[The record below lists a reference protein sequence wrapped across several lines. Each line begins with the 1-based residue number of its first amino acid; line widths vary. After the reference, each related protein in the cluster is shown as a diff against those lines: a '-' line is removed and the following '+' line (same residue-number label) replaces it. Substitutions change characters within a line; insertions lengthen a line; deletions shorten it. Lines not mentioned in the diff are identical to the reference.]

1 MRSDITRQSTNVLA
15 LIATLAM
22 NYLANALPLAGRAT
36 GEISDMFPVLFTPA
50 SYVFAIW
57 GVIYLG
63 LIAFA
68 VFQALPSQRENP
80 RLRRVGYLFALSGVL
95 NIAWLFA
102 WHYLQIS
109 LSLVFMLGLL
119 LTLIAI
125 YERLEIGKRPVP
137 RAEAVAAR
145 LPFSIYLGWITVAT
159 VANVSITLYTLSWD
173 GWGIP
178 AAAWTVIVIAAASA
192 VGLTILLRRG
202 DVAFNLVLVWA
213 LIGIAVARWD
223 VPLVA
228 ASALVAAA
236 LIAAAL
242 LYRLVRAQPLRT
254 QPVPQP

>member
-15 LIATLAM
+15 LIATLAV

-50 SYVFAIW
+50 GYVFAIW

-80 RLRRVGYLFALSGVL
+80 RLRRVGYLFALSGAL

-119 LTLIAI
+119 FTLIAI

-137 RAEAVAAR
+137 RAETVAAC

-159 VANVSITLYTLSWD
+159 LANVSITLYTLGWD
-173 GWGIP
+173 GWGIS
-178 AAAWTVIVIAAASA
+178 AAAWTVIAIVAASA
-192 VGLTILLRRG
+192 IGLTILLRRG
-202 DVAFNLVLVWA
+202 DAAFNLVLVWA
-213 LIGIAVARWD
+213 LIGIAVARWGL
-223 VPLVA
+223 PLVA
-228 ASALVAAA
+228 VSALVAAA

-242 LYRLVRAQPLRT
+242 LYRLLRTQPLRT
-254 QPVPQP
+254 RLVMQP